1 MLLTSL
7 SKRTLAGLAGAWF
20 LCLAAGSTFAA
31 PPSRPIVI
39 RNVTLIDGR
48 SAAAKPDMTV
58 IILNRH
64 FITVAPAVQARVP
77 PDAEVIDATGKF
89 AIPGLWDMH
98 VHLTMV
104 TETACP
110 ALIANGVTGVR
121 DMGGSLEIVDWIRRR
136 IAADIIPGPHIF
148 RAGPFVDGAKPGVA
162 DRLVVWN
169 AEDGRKAVKF
179 LQARGVDFIK
189 VHNGTPPE
197 AFFALLKEAAARRI
211 RVAGHIPLEVDPAA
225 AIDAGY
231 NSIEHIVSLFEGP
244 VRKKVAQGKTQEAA
258 MAEFTDEEARK
269 LARLMVKR
277 DAWFDPTLI
286 MYWSIAH
293 QADFKDQP
301 DPRDR
306 YISKSGKEFWK
317 NFPDKASTPE
327 ARKQMDEG
335 FARALQITGILHSEN
350 VRFLVG
356 TDLAGRNIFPGF
368 SVHDELAL
376 LVKAGLTPMETIVAA
391 TRHPAELLGRSHELG
406 TIEPGKVADLVLLDQ
421 NPLEEIGNTKRID
434 SVIANGRLFRR
445 PELDSLLET
454 AAKLAPDR

>member
-1 MLLTSL
+1 MATPFAGVV
-7 SKRTLAGLAGAWF
+7 LAG
-20 LCLAAGSTFAA
+20 FALSQVFAIA
-31 PPSRPIVI
+31 PRPIVI

-48 SAAAKPDMTV
+48 SAAAKPGMTV
-58 IILNRH
+58 IISNRH
-64 FITVAPAVQARVP
+64 FTTIAPAAQTKVP
-77 PDAEVIDATGKF
+77 PEAEIIDATGKF

-104 TETACP
+104 TEIACP
-110 ALIANGVTGVR
+110 ALIANGITGVR
-121 DMGGSLEIVDWIRRR
+121 DMGGSLETIDWIRRR
-136 IAADIIPGPHIF
+136 IADETIPGPHIF
-148 RAGPFVDGAKPGVA
+148 RAGPFVDGSKPGVA

-169 AEDGRKAVKF
+169 AEDGRKAVGY

-189 VHNGTPPE
+189 VHNGAPPE
-197 AFFALLKEAAARRI
+197 AFFALLKEAAAKHI
-211 RVAGHIPLEVDPAA
+211 QVAGHIPIEVDPAT

-244 VRKKVAQGKTQEAA
+244 VRKKVAQGTTQEAA

-277 DAWFDPTLI
+277 SAWFDPTLI

-293 QADFKDQP
+293 QVDFTEHP

-306 YISKSGKEFWK
+306 YTSKSAREFWK
-317 NFPDKASTPE
+317 NFPDKPSTPE
-327 ARKQMDEG
+327 ARKKMDEG
-335 FARALQITGILHSEN
+335 FTRALQITGILHSEN

-368 SVHDELAL
+368 SVHDELGL

-391 TRHPAELLGRSHELG
+391 TRHSAESLGKSQELG
-406 TIEPGKVADLVLLDQ
+406 TIEHGRVADLVLLDQ
-421 NPLEEIGNTKRID
+421 NPLEDIANTKKP
-434 SVIANGRLFRR
+434 SAVIANGRLFRR
-445 PELDSLLET
+445 PELNAMLET
-454 AAKLAPDR
+454 AAKEAPNR

>member
-1 MLLTSL
+1 MSLTSP
-7 SKRTLAGLAGAWF
+7 SRRTLAGLAGAWL
-20 LCLAAGSTFAA
+20 LCLAADPMCAA
-31 PPSRPIVI
+31 TPRPVVI

-58 IILNRH
+58 IISNRH
-64 FITVAPAVQARVP
+64 FTTVAPAVQARVP
-77 PDAEVIDATGKF
+77 PDAEIIDATGKF

-104 TETACP
+104 TENACP

-121 DMGGSLEIVDWIRRR
+121 DMGGSLEIVDWMRRR
-136 IAADIIPGPHIF
+136 ISAETIPGPHIF

-197 AFFALLKEAAARRI
+197 AFFALLKEAAAKRI

-231 NSIEHIVSLFEGP
+231 NSIEHVVSLFEGP
-244 VRKKVAQGKTQEAA
+244 VRKKVEQGKTQEEA
-258 MAEFTDEEARK
+258 MAEFTDEEVRK

-286 MYWSIAH
+286 FYWSIAH
-293 QADFKDQP
+293 QADFKEHP
-301 DPRDR
+301 DPRDL
-306 YISKSGKEFWK
+306 YVSKSGKEFWK
-317 NFPDKASTPE
+317 NFPDKPSTPE
-327 ARKQMDEG
+327 ARQKLDDG
-335 FARALQITGILHSEN
+335 FTRLLQITGIVHSEN

-406 TIEPGKVADLVLLDQ
+406 TIEPGKVADLVLLNQ
-421 NPLEEIGNTKRID
+421 NPLEDIANTKKIEA
-434 SVIANGRLFRR
+434 VIANGRLFHR
-445 PELDSLLET
+445 PELNSMLET
-454 AAKLAPDR
+454 AAREAPNR

>member
-1 MLLTSL
+1 MPFTSL
-7 SKRTLAGLAGAWF
+7 SRRTLAAAWLLF
-20 LCLAAGSTFAA
+20 LAADAMGAA
-31 PPSRPIVI
+31 TPRPVVI

-48 SAAAKPDMTV
+48 SAAAKPDMSV
-58 IILNRH
+58 IISNRH
-64 FITVAPAVQARVP
+64 FATVAPAVQARIP
-77 PDAEVIDATGKF
+77 PEAEVIDATGKF

-104 TETACP
+104 SETACL

-121 DMGGSLEIVDWIRRR
+121 DMGGSLEIVDWMRRR
-136 IAADIIPGPHIF
+136 ITNETTPGPHIF

-197 AFFALLKEAAARRI
+197 AFFALLQEAAARRI
-211 RVAGHIPLEVDPAA
+211 KVAGHIPLEVDPAA

-231 NSIEHIVSLFEGP
+231 NSIEHIISLFEGP
-244 VRKKVAQGKTQEAA
+244 VRKKVAQGSSQEAA
-258 MAEFTDEEARK
+258 LAEFTDDEARK
-269 LARLMVKR
+269 LARLMVKKN
-277 DAWFDPTLI
+277 AWFDPTLI

-293 QADFKDQP
+293 QADFQEHP

-306 YISKSGKEFWK
+306 YTSKSAREFWK
-317 NFPDKASTPE
+317 NFPDRASTPE
-327 ARKQMDEG
+327 ARKQMDAG
-335 FARALQITGILHSEN
+335 FTRALQITGILHSEN

-406 TIEPGKVADLVLLDQ
+406 TVESGKVADLVLLDQ
-421 NPLEEIGNTKRID
+421 NPLEDIANTKKID
-434 SVIANGRLFRR
+434 AVVANGRLFRR
-445 PELDSLLET
+445 TELDSMLET
-454 AAKLAPDR
+454 AAKEAPNR